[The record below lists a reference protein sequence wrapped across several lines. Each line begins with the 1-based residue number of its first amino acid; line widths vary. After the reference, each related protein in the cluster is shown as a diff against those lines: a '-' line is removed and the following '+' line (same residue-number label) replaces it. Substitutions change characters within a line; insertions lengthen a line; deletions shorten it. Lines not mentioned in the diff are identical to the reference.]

1 MNEKAKINNFWERKL
16 YGILAHCV
24 VWKNTLCSFSFSWI
38 FLPSWMNEC
47 VHVQC
52 ETMSKISMK
61 LKLHLKSYLIY
72 HHIRNWF
79 REPHFLKV
87 FFIRSLLRAFKNWF
101 LNTPQLKKS
110 RAHLYIQCR
119 ENEPSRPCFF
129 FGKFQHF

>member
-1 MNEKAKINNFWERKL
+1 MNEKAKINNFWEKKL
-16 YGILAHCV
+16 YGVWPKEPANWRKCFKNVDFSRRGWAVEVCTTIFFILAHCV

-61 LKLHLKSYLIY
+61 LKFHLKSYLIY

-87 FFIRSLLRAFKNWF
+87 FFY
-101 LNTPQLKKS
+101 KKS
-110 RAHLYIQCR
+110 FKSPLKID
-119 ENEPSRPCFF
+119 F
-129 FGKFQHF
+129 